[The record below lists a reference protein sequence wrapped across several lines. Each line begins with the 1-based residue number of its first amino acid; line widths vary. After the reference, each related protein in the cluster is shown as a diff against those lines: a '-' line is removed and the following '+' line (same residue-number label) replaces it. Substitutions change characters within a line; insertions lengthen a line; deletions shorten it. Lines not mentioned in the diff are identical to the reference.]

1 MKRGFA
7 LWMVVTL
14 LVCAVASAG
23 VAWPLIWGWYYQ
35 TVVGTVTAVNAANK
49 TITIQTTIRGLPSKV
64 TLSVDP
70 SAQIV
75 RHSTTSIS
83 GLKEGDQIE
92 VAGMPLVIQASK
104 LWASAPSPAAGA
116 SAGGAGGTAN
126 PSKAVPSLRPDAEA
140 RAVGTVKSVD
150 VDKRQA
156 VIVLPDGK
164 TEVTVVVP
172 ADLKVER
179 RDVVTL
185 DKVQV
190 GDKARARVKF
200 SFGGQAVIVALEVFE
215 AQASATTPSAAGGTA
230 AGGGGT
236 G

>member
-7 LWMVVTL
+7 LWVVVAL
-14 LVCAVASAG
+14 LVGAVASAG
-23 VAWPLIWGWYYQ
+23 AAWPLIWGWRYQ
-35 TVVGTVTAVNAANK
+35 MVTGTVTAVNAANS
-49 TITIQTTIRGLPSKV
+49 TITIQTTIRGLPSTV

-70 SAQIV
+70 SARIV
-75 RHSTTSIS
+75 RHSSTSIS

-92 VAGMPLVIQASK
+92 VAGLPLVIQASK
-104 LWASAPSPAAGA
+104 LCASAPSPAAGA
-116 SAGGAGGTAN
+116 PAGGVGGAAN
-126 PSKAVPSLRPDAEA
+126 PNKAAPLLRPDAEA

-150 VDKRQA
+150 VEKKQV

-185 DKVQV
+185 DKVRV
-190 GDKARARVKF
+190 GDTAHARVKF
-200 SFGGQAVIVALEVFE
+200 GAGGQAVVVALEVFE
-215 AQASATTPSAAGGTA
+215 AQASTSTSPAGGSAT